1 VRPGASL
8 ARVGVDLLVGRVFS
22 AVGVITT
29 AEMAIN
35 VWGEHQY
42 LKQPV
47 MLFWLALVVVAVV
60 GNFINFWS
68 RRAWAGGYAVHAFAV
83 LAALLAWPS
92 EVLANADLPDHFRP
106 WPWWA
111 TGVASMAASMYLPRW
126 WAYGF
131 MVVMPISWMA
141 IHAQAVGG
149 GAPIGQVIQD
159 GIYIVT
165 FSAAIAVLVT
175 LVRQAAE
182 RVDAANQAAV
192 EAAAERARVDALERE
207 RLRLDAL
214 VHDSVL
220 TTLLLA
226 ANAKTDEQAQLAKE
240 SADAAIARIESAA
253 IELEAADERITVN
266 SFFDA
271 LSAAVTRQDPIAEV
285 VSSGANLRLIPA
297 EVAVALTEATVQA
310 MANSIQHAG
319 RRARRMVRLKVESKG
334 IKIVVKDDGVGFRPG
349 RVPRSRLGLRVSI
362 IGRVESVGGRVFIE
376 SRIGAGTTIVF
387 EWGFEE

>member
-1 VRPGASL
+1 MRPGASV

-22 AVGVITT
+22 SVGLITS

-42 LKQPV
+42 LSQPA
-47 MLFWLALVVVAVV
+47 MLFWFGLVAVAV
-60 GNFINFWS
+60 IANFVNFWS
-68 RRAWAGGYAVHAFAV
+68 RRAAPLGYAVHAFAV
-83 LAALLAWPS
+83 LLVLVSWPS
-92 EVLANADLPDHFRP
+92 QVLPGVVFPEHFRP

-126 WAYGF
+126 WAYAF
-131 MVVMPISWMA
+131 MVAMPVAWMV
-141 IHAQAVGG
+141 IHSQPVGG
-149 GAPIGQVIQD
+149 GAPVGQVIQD

-182 RVDAANQAAV
+182 RVDEANQSAV
-192 EAAAERARVDALERE
+192 DAAAERARVDALERE

-226 ANAKTDEQAQLAKE
+226 ANAETDEQARLAKA
-240 SADAAIARIESAA
+240 SADAAIERIEGAA
-253 IELEAADERITVN
+253 VELESAGERITVS

-271 LSAAVTRQDPIAEV
+271 LSAAVTRLDPNAEV

-297 EVAVALTEATVQA
+297 DVAVALTEATVQA
-310 MANSIQHAG
+310 MTNSIQHAG
-319 RRARRMVRLKVESKG
+319 RRARRFVRLKVDAKA
-334 IKIVVKDDGVGFRPG
+334 IKIVIKDDGVGFRPG

-376 SRIGAGTTIVF
+376 SKIGSGATIVI
-387 EWGFEE
+387 EWGLE

>member
-1 VRPGASL
+1 VRPGASV
-8 ARVGVDLLVGRVFS
+8 AKVGIDLLVGRVFS

-35 VWGEHQY
+35 VWGEHEY
-42 LKQPV
+42 LKRPLMWASLGLIV
-47 MLFWLALVVVAVV
+47 FAVLA
-60 GNFINFWS
+60 NFINFWFG
-68 RRAWAGGYAVHAFAV
+68 RAWPAGYAVHAFSV
-83 LAALLAWPS
+83 LLVLLAWP
-92 EVLANADLPDHFRP
+92 VQVLPDAQLPEHFRP

-131 MVVMPISWMA
+131 MVAMPMTWMA
-141 IHAQAVGG
+141 IHVQPNGG
-149 GAPIGQVIQD
+149 GATVGQVIQD

-175 LVRQAAE
+175 LLRQSAE
-182 RVDAANQAAV
+182 RVDQANQESL

-226 ANAKTDEQAQLAKE
+226 ANARDAEQEHLAKE
-240 SADAAIARIESAA
+240 SADAAIARIEGAA
-253 IELEAADERITVN
+253 VELEAAGERITVS

-271 LSAAVTRQDPIAEV
+271 LSAAVTRQDPTVEV
-285 VSSGANLRLIPA
+285 VSSGANLTLIPA
-297 EVAVALTEATVQA
+297 EVAVAITEATVQA
-310 MANSIQHAG
+310 IANSIQHAG
-319 RRARRMVRLKVESKG
+319 RRARRLLRLKVESKG
-334 IKIVVKDDGVGFRPG
+334 IKIVIKDDGVGFRPG
-349 RVPRSRLGLRVSI
+349 RVPKSRLGLRISI
-362 IGRVESVGGRVFIE
+362 IARVEAVGGKVFIE
-376 SRIGAGTTIVF
+376 SKIGGGTTIVI
-387 EWGFEE
+387 EWGFA